1 MVASGLKEAASGGS
15 EADGAGDSGTGRK
28 RFLGWRMVGVAFFVD
43 FVAVGFFFYSYGVFF
58 KAIAAEFG
66 DSRLGVALGL
76 TVTNAVGAIAAP
88 LVGRALDR
96 YPLRRVIGVGATSM
110 ALGFLA
116 LSQVQTQLQFYL
128 VLGLFIGFG
137 ASSMGNLATSKLV
150 ANWFERKRGTAL
162 GIAATGVSLSGV
174 VMPYIS
180 AEIIGLYGW
189 RNGFLVYGLFT
200 FFVVVPLVLRLVI
213 SRPEDV
219 GLRPDGALKLSDGGA
234 SSAGP
239 VRPRLSMRDV
249 SRSRN
254 FWVIVL
260 TFSLMFCCM
269 STTLTHMVPRLTDMG
284 HDLSLASLVM
294 SLCAGLG
301 VAGKLSFGW
310 LGDKLPVRRIMLL
323 IIVVQFAGQM
333 IMFQSEALAWF
344 ALGAALF
351 GYGVGGVVPM
361 QGNVVGKTFGSERFG
376 AVLGLMRPA
385 MFPIQILGVP
395 FAGWIFDTTGS
406 YALAFQSLFVLYA
419 LAALAI
425 TFYRAPVQTPVEAL
439 ADPDDELDPVEE
451 QAGA

>member
-1 MVASGLKEAASGGS
+1 M
-15 EADGAGDSGTGRK
+15 
-28 RFLGWRMVGVAFFVD
+28 GWRMVAVAFFVD

-76 TVTNAVGAIAAP
+76 TVTNAVGAVAAP
-88 LVGRALDR
+88 LVGRALDK
-96 YPLRRVIGVGATSM
+96 YPLKRIIGIGATSM
-110 ALGFLA
+110 ALGFLS
-116 LSQVQTQLQFYL
+116 LSQVQTQMQFYL

-150 ANWFERKRGTAL
+150 TNWFERKRGTAL

-174 VMPYIS
+174 VMPYVS
-180 AEIIGLYGW
+180 AEIIGSYGW
-189 RNGFLVYGLFT
+189 RTGFMVYGFFT
-200 FFVVVPLVLRLVI
+200 FLVVVPLVLRLVI
-213 SRPEDV
+213 SKPEDV
-219 GLRPDGALKLSDGGA
+219 GLRPDGALQLDGDSGA
-234 SSAGP
+234 GRGSAK
-239 VRPRLSMRDV
+239 PRLSMRDV

-254 FWVIVL
+254 FWVIVV
-260 TFSLMFCCM
+260 TFSLIFCCM

-284 HDLSLASLVM
+284 HALPLASLVM

-310 LGDKLPVRRIMLL
+310 LGDKLPMRRIMLL
-323 IIVVQFAGQM
+323 VVTVQFTGQL
-333 IMFQSEALAWF
+333 IMFSSTELWWF

-361 QGNVVGKTFGSERFG
+361 HGTIVGKTFGSERFG

-395 FAGWIFDTTGS
+395 FAGWVFDTTGS
-406 YALAFQSLFVLYA
+406 YVLAFQIMFVLYA
-419 LAALAI
+419 IAAVAVG
-425 TFYRAPVQTPVEAL
+425 FYRAPKFTAE
-439 ADPDDELDPVEE
+439 D
-451 QAGA
+451 

>member
-1 MVASGLKEAASGGS
+1 MSETETSADSSDESDSRSGKKG
-15 EADGAGDSGTGRK
+15 
-28 RFLGWRMVGVAFFVD
+28 FMGWRMVAVAFFVD

-58 KAIAAEFG
+58 KAIAVEFG

-76 TVTNAVGAIAAP
+76 TVTNAVGAVAAP

-110 ALGFLA
+110 ALGFMG
-116 LSQVQTQLQFYL
+116 LSLVQTPIQFYL

-174 VMPYIS
+174 IMPYVS
-180 AEIIGLYGW
+180 AEIIDAYGW

-213 SRPEDV
+213 SHPRDV
-219 GLRPDGALKLSDGGA
+219 GMLPDGALIKEGDGGKPA
-234 SSAGP
+234 AAG
-239 VRPRLSMRDV
+239 PRLSMRDV
-249 SRSRN
+249 SRDRN

-260 TFSLMFCCM
+260 AFSLMFCCM

-284 HDLSLASLVM
+284 HALQTASLVM

-301 VAGKLSFGW
+301 VVGKLSFGW
-310 LGDKLPVRRIMLL
+310 LGDRLPMRRILYI

-333 IMFQSEALAWF
+333 VMFQSEALLWF

-351 GYGVGGVVPM
+351 GYGVGGVVPTH
-361 QGNVVGKTFGSERFG
+361 GNIVGRTFGSERFG

-395 FAGWIFDTTGS
+395 FAGWVYDTTGS
-406 YALAFQSLFVLYA
+406 YAQAFQVLFVLYA
-419 LAALAI
+419 LAAVMVA
-425 TFYRAPVQTPVEAL
+425 FYKAPAPL
-439 ADPDDELDPVEE
+439 LE
-451 QAGA
+451 QPGS

>member
-1 MVASGLKEAASGGS
+1 MPLKPEAAPNTP
-15 EADGAGDSGTGRK
+15 DSGSRGL
-28 RFLGWRMVGVAFFVD
+28 FVGWRMVAVAFFVD

-96 YPLRRVIGVGATSM
+96 YPLKRVIGVGATSM

-116 LSQVQTQLQFYL
+116 LSQVQTQIQFYL

-150 ANWFERKRGTAL
+150 TNWFERKRGMAL
-162 GIAATGVSLSGV
+162 GIAATGVSMSGV
-174 VMPYIS
+174 IMPYVS
-180 AEIIGLYGW
+180 AEIIGSYGW
-189 RNGFLVYGLFT
+189 RNGFMVYGFFT
-200 FFVVVPLVLRLVI
+200 FFVVVPLVLKLVV

-219 GLRPDGALKLSDGGA
+219 GLRKDGALALDD
-234 SSAGP
+234 SSAGDGSAP
-239 VRPRLSMRDV
+239 RPRLSMRDV
-249 SRSRN
+249 ARSRN
-254 FWVIVL
+254 FWVIVAA
-260 TFSLMFCCM
+260 FSLIFCSM
-269 STTLTHMVPRLTDMG
+269 STTLTHMVPRITDMG
-284 HDLSLASLVM
+284 HPLPLASLVM

-310 LGDKLPVRRIMLL
+310 LGDKLPMRRIMWFVIL
-323 IIVVQFAGQM
+323 VQFTGQM
-333 IMFQSEALAWF
+333 IMYQNTDLLWF

-351 GYGVGGVVPM
+351 GYGVGGIVPLH
-361 QGNVVGKTFGSERFG
+361 GNIVGKTFGSERFG

-395 FAGWIFDTTGS
+395 FAGWVYDTTGS
-406 YALAFQSLFVLYA
+406 YALAFQVLFVLYGM
-419 LAALAI
+419 AALAI
-425 TFYRAPVQTPVEAL
+425 SFYRAPEPVIERI
-439 ADPDDELDPVEE
+439 
-451 QAGA
+451 

>member
-1 MVASGLKEAASGGS
+1 MNTIVA
-15 EADGAGDSGTGRK
+15 
-28 RFLGWRMVGVAFFVD
+28 VAFFVD

-58 KAIAAEFG
+58 KAIASEFG

-76 TVTNAVGAIAAP
+76 TVTNAVGAVAAP

-110 ALGFLA
+110 SIGFLA
-116 LSQVQTQLQFYL
+116 LSQVQTQIQFYL

-150 ANWFERKRGTAL
+150 ANWFERRRGTAL

-174 VMPYIS
+174 VMPYLS
-180 AEIIGLYGW
+180 AEIISSYGW

-200 FFVVVPLVLRLVI
+200 FFVVVPLVLRLVV

-219 GLRPDGALKLSDGGA
+219 GLRPDGALRLDDD
-234 SSAGP
+234 SAAAGTR
-239 VRPRLSMRDV
+239 RPRLSMRAVARD
-249 SRSRN
+249 RN

-284 HDLSLASLVM
+284 HALSLASLVM

-310 LGDKLPVRRIMLL
+310 LGDKLPMRRIMLFVIL
-323 IIVVQFAGQM
+323 VQFTGQM
-333 IMFQSEALAWF
+333 IMFQFADLWLF

-351 GYGVGGVVPM
+351 GFGVGGVVPLH
-361 QGNVVGKTFGSERFG
+361 GTVVGKTFGSERFG

-385 MFPIQILGVP
+385 MFPVQILGVP
-395 FAGWIFDTTGS
+395 MAGWVFDRTGS
-406 YALAFQSLFVLYA
+406 YTMAFQALFVLYA
-419 LAALAI
+419 IAAVAVS
-425 TFYRAPVQTPVEAL
+425 FYRQPGRDAVQASVQESLREPVREPVRESVR
-439 ADPDDELDPVEE
+439 DPGGVESVTR
-451 QAGA
+451 GDGS

>member
-1 MVASGLKEAASGGS
+1 M
-15 EADGAGDSGTGRK
+15 
-28 RFLGWRMVGVAFFVD
+28 GWRMVSVAFFVD

-76 TVTNAVGAIAAP
+76 TVTNLVGAIAAP

-96 YPLRRVIGVGATSM
+96 FPLKRVIGVGATSM
-110 ALGFLA
+110 AIGFLG
-116 LSQVQTQLQFYL
+116 LSLVQTQMQFYL

-150 ANWFERKRGTAL
+150 ANWFDRKRGTAL

-180 AEIIGLYGW
+180 AEMISSYGW

-219 GLRPDGALKLSDGGA
+219 GLRPDGALILNEEFLNEQGQ
-234 SSAGP
+234 SADNKAAAAP
-239 VRPRLSMRDV
+239 AHISMHDV
-249 SRSRN
+249 IRERN
-254 FWVIVL
+254 FWTIVL
-260 TFSLMFCCM
+260 TFALMFCCM

-301 VAGKLSFGW
+301 VLGKLSFG
-310 LGDKLPVRRIMLL
+310 
-323 IIVVQFAGQM
+323 
-333 IMFQSEALAWF
+333 
-344 ALGAALF
+344 
-351 GYGVGGVVPM
+351 
-361 QGNVVGKTFGSERFG
+361 
-376 AVLGLMRPA
+376 
-385 MFPIQILGVP
+385 
-395 FAGWIFDTTGS
+395 
-406 YALAFQSLFVLYA
+406 
-419 LAALAI
+419 
-425 TFYRAPVQTPVEAL
+425 
-439 ADPDDELDPVEE
+439 
-451 QAGA
+451 